1 MFKKKIAI
9 SLERF
14 DGSLWKDYLSMAQ
27 IFWLPKSMYSVSRFS
42 MMVIM
47 LSCFV
52 AASLFGTVMITGY
65 LWNALSPETL
75 TNYAPAFIEW
85 INGVR
90 HSKVFYLL
98 LAGIFVPGGYFG
110 YYSKEL
116 RPYLKPWLFLGA
128 LLLLSF
134 SVSGINVV
142 MSYVGRFF
150 QTALAKKDVASFWKY
165 LYVYATVFV
174 IATPIVVIYT
184 YLRRKLGMLWREW
197 LTTSFLDQYFSHR
210 AYYELTSSRVIDNP
224 DQRIADD
231 LKSFTITSLDFLLI
245 ILGAIV
251 DLIAFMGI
259 LYSISQ
265 LLSGVLLV
273 YALFGTTVTIL
284 IGKRLVGIN
293 YQQLRK
299 EADFRYGLIHMRDHA
314 ESIAFYRGE
323 DSEKNIIQ
331 KRFKSVLNNFAY
343 LIGWQRNLEFFTTSY
358 DYLIRILPIAIIAP
372 LFFADKIEFGQISQ
386 ASMAFSHV
394 LVSFSIIVRY
404 FEQISAFAAGIN
416 RVADFKKVLS
426 NAQGIKGAEFMDAPR
441 IQNTA
446 STSISATEVTL
457 QTPDYTR
464 TLVEGL
470 SFDLEQ
476 LRSIL
481 VVGHSGVGKS
491 SLLRG
496 IAGLW
501 NSGKGKMTH
510 PQMGNIMFL
519 PQRPY
524 MVLGTLRDQFLY
536 PNNYQCTDQDI
547 FNAIDA
553 VNLGPVFQ
561 KMADSY
567 GGKEKVLDREEK
579 WEEVFSL
586 GEQQRLA
593 FARLLLSKP
602 AFAILDEASSALDVE
617 NEKNLYQILSHQDIR
632 FISVGHRPTLTKYH
646 QHVLALKGDGR
657 WEIQKADEYRFE

>member
-1 MFKKKIAI
+1 MFKKNKEA

-14 DGSLWKDYLSMAQ
+14 NGKLWHDYLSMAQ
-27 IFWLPKSMYSVSRFS
+27 IFWLPKEMYSVTRFS
-42 MMVIM
+42 LMVIM

-52 AASLFGTVMITGY
+52 SASLFGTVMVVGNI
-65 LWNALSPETL
+65 WHALSAESL
-75 TNYAPAFIEW
+75 TNYAPAFIDW
-85 INGVR
+85 INGIR
-90 HSKVFYLL
+90 HSKVFYFL
-98 LAGIFVPGGYFG
+98 LAGIFVPGAYFG
-110 YYSKEL
+110 YNFKKL
-116 RPYLKPWLFLGA
+116 RPYLKPWLFLGL

-134 SVSGINVV
+134 SVSGINVI

-150 QTALAKKDVASFWKY
+150 QTALAKKDIPSFWKY
-165 LYVYATVFV
+165 LYVYGSVFI

-184 YLRRKLGMLWREW
+184 YLRRKLGMHWREW
-197 LTTSFLDQYFSHR
+197 LTHSLLDKYFEHR
-210 AYYELTSSRVIDNP
+210 AYYELTSSRSIDNP
-224 DQRIADD
+224 DQRIAED

-245 ILGAIV
+245 ILGAVV

-259 LYSISQ
+259 LYSISK
-265 LLSGVLLV
+265 LLSGVLLG
-273 YALFGTTVTIL
+273 YAFFGTAITIL

-293 YQQLRK
+293 FQQLRK
-299 EADFRYGLIHMRDHA
+299 EADFRYGLIHLRDHA

-323 DSEKNIIQ
+323 GSEKNIVK
-331 KRFKSVLNNFAY
+331 KRFKAALDNFAY
-343 LIGWQRNLEFFTTSY
+343 LIGWQRNLDFFTTSY

-372 LFFADKIEFGQISQ
+372 MYFADKIEFGEITQ

-416 RVADFKKVLS
+416 RVSDFKRELD
-426 NAQGIKGAEFMDAPR
+426 NAQGIKGAEFEDVTR
-441 IQNTA
+441 IEAIQG
-446 STSISATEVTL
+446 SSISAVDVTL
-457 QTPDYTR
+457 QTPDFTR

-470 SFDLEQ
+470 NFDLEA
-476 LRSIL
+476 LKSIL

-501 NSGKGKMTH
+501 NSGKGKITH
-510 PQMGNIMFL
+510 PPGSIMFL

-524 MVLGTLRDQFLY
+524 MVLGNLRDQFLY
-536 PNNYQCTDQDI
+536 PNNYQCSDEQI
-547 FNAIDA
+547 FEAIET
-553 VNLGPVFQ
+553 VNLGPVFK

-567 GGKEKVLDREEK
+567 GGKDKILDREEK

-593 FARLLLSKP
+593 FARLLLAKP

-632 FISVGHRPTLTKYH
+632 YISVGHRPTLAKYH
-646 QHVLALKGDGR
+646 QNVLALKGDGA
-657 WEIQKADEYRFE
+657 WQIHEAQSYQFE